1 MLHIITYTHACLNDL
16 CLASEGFQCT
26 ILLLSQCELITF
38 IENDCLSPYIVCIPI
53 QSLVSHM

>member
-1 MLHIITYTHACLNDL
+1 MLHMITYTHACLNDL

-38 IENDCLSPYIVCIPI
+38 IENDT
-53 QSLVSHM
+53 VSHLI